1 MNNNFYENTMIYYD
15 MNIKIVSEFSKY
27 FNENPLH
34 LPKILSTDA
43 MVKQLNLKNGTII
56 LVNDTEFYYIH

>member
-1 MNNNFYENTMIYYD
+1 MNFNENTMIHYYD
-15 MNIKIVSEFSKY
+15 MNIKIVSEFSKR

-43 MVKQLNLKNGTII
+43 MAKQLNLKNGTII

>member
-1 MNNNFYENTMIYYD
+1 MNNNFHENTMIYYD
-15 MNIKIVSEFSKY
+15 MNIKIVSEFSKC